1 MICSPT
7 SAKTP
12 AAAATAAKETSEVLT
27 TWREARSSESE
38 ARVSGTL
45 ETIPS
50 EDAVTATSAA
60 ATK

>member
-1 MICSPT
+1 M
-7 SAKTP
+7 P